1 MAVEVE
7 VLVVGGGPAGLA
19 AAAGAAGA
27 GRSVLL
33 VHRDREIG
41 KPVRTS
47 GGSWK
52 VHLDALGLPPHL
64 YQEIPALLFATPDD
78 RIETR
83 FESDCPVV
91 LDVTATYLFLAGLA
105 RQAGAEIRCGTS
117 FKALFAQETDAV
129 RCLVAGPA
137 GEQEIR
143 ARYVVDASGHH
154 RAVLG
159 QMGAAQR
166 PARFGVGVEYEF
178 ENDHTPTERAVLFVG
193 EKFAPSGYGWIFPTS
208 DGKVRV
214 GVGIIRPDTNNSP
227 GDLLERFLQS
237 PEARELGLKTGKLET
252 KHFGVIPSDGAAGNF
267 VHGRIIAVGDAA
279 GQALSL
285 VGEGIRYGIEAGRRA
300 GQSIAAALEQPASAD
315 TSLAA
320 YNTWWTQTY
329 RRRFGLAQRAN
340 VRMGGFRDPDWS
352 RLAELLRG
360 LSGDEVASLLRMDF
374 PRRLILKMAWR
385 GGWPAL
391 RFALRN

>member
-19 AAAGAAGA
+19 AAAGAVGT

-41 KPVRTS
+41 RPVRTS

-52 VHLDALGLPPHL
+52 VHLDALGLPPLL
-64 YQEIPALLFATPDD
+64 YQEIRTLIFATPDGS
-78 RIETR
+78 IETR

-105 RQAGAEIRCGTS
+105 RQAGAEIRCGAS
-117 FKALFAQETDAV
+117 FKAILAQETDAV
-129 RCLVAGPA
+129 RCLVAGPD

-154 RAVLG
+154 RAVLDSLG
-159 QMGAAQR
+159 VAKR

-178 ENDHTPTERAVLFVG
+178 ENENTPVDRAVLFVG
-193 EKFAPSGYGWIFPTS
+193 EKFAPSGYGWIFPTA
-208 DGKVRV
+208 GGTVRV

-237 PEARELGLKTGKLET
+237 AAARELGLRTGKLVT
-252 KHFGVIPSDGAAGNF
+252 KHFGVIPSDGAAGTF
-267 VHGRIIAVGDAA
+267 VHGRILSVGDAA

-300 GQSIAAALEQPASAD
+300 GRSIATALDQPATAGA
-315 TSLAA
+315 SLAA
-320 YNTWWTQTY
+320 YNTWWTQAY
-329 RRRFGLAQRAN
+329 RRRFGLAQQAN
-340 VRMGGFRDPDWS
+340 VRMGGFRDPDWP

-374 PRRLILKMAWR
+374 PRSLILKMAWR

-391 RFALRN
+391 RFALRS